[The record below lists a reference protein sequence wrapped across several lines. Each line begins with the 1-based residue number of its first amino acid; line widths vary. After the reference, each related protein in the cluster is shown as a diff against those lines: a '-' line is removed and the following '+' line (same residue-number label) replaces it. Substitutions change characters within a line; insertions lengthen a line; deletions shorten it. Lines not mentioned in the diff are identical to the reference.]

1 MEINYKSIGLEA
13 DSLNILMRWDE
24 PFIWDISSYFKFE
37 KGGKCSKPS
46 SEAQI
51 IWYLLLTDT
60 PVFASNSFENMT

>member
-46 SEAQI
+46 
-51 IWYLLLTDT
+51 
-60 PVFASNSFENMT
+60 